1 MKATAQMIR
10 LAFLLIF
17 FFFIYSYLKIGSSE
31 KSTKIIIVY
40 FYSVVNSF
48 YIMWHYKKL

>member
-17 FFFIYSYLKIGSSE
+17 FFYSYLKIGSSE

-40 FYSVVNSF
+40 FYAVVNSF
-48 YIMWHYKKL
+48 YIIWHYKKL